1 MDAKLIA
8 NGPPPRGE
16 RNPAAIPHS
25 TYRLQFTPTFRF
37 DDARA
42 IVPYLAELGIGT
54 IYASPYFEA
63 RPGSEHG
70 YDVVNPNALNP
81 EIGTAAEHA
90 DFIAVAQRAG
100 LGHLLDFVPNH
111 MGIGVVNPR
120 WLDVLAWGEGSPSA
134 NFFDINWR
142 PLQRE
147 MWGRVLV
154 PSLGDYY
161 NRVLERGE
169 LSLEFDP
176 EAGTIAV
183 AYFDDR
189 FPLAPTSYP
198 AVLEIAAT
206 LRSGSAW
213 ALRALAA
220 EFGSASREEA
230 IALQAGLAD
239 AARDAGDRAA
249 IEAAL
254 ATFRVDAD
262 AAAID
267 RLDALL
273 QAQHYRL
280 AYWRVSAD
288 EINYRRFF
296 DVNDLAGVR
305 VEDAEVL
312 GRTHVLVFDLIARGI
327 VQGLRIDHVDG
338 LFNPSGYCRFLRD
351 RGETLDHPQ
360 YLLVEKILARD
371 ETLHTDWGVDG
382 TTGYDFMAQV
392 AGLFVDGA
400 AEAEFDRIYRRFAG
414 VSGSFAQFAYRAKKD
429 IMQISLASELEVLS
443 TLLYELAQLDRRS
456 KDFTYNVLRDALVEI
471 VASFPVYRTYVT
483 SEDVSPLGRHYID
496 AALEAGFVRS
506 ELGEA
511 RVFEFIESLLTVHAP
526 EISPNYP
533 GRDVLRFAMKFQQYT
548 SPVMAKS
555 VEDTAFYRYV
565 RLVALNE
572 VGGDPAFFGTSV
584 AAFHQANAARAT
596 DFPHTM
602 LATATHDHKRGED
615 TRLRIAALSEMPAL
629 WGRAIRRWTTLNLRH
644 KSNIDAGLGP
654 SDNDEY
660 FIYQIL
666 IGTWPV
672 AWLDATTLDAN
683 ERDAYVARLT
693 AYFEKALREAKFRTS
708 WFNPSE
714 PYETAVKGFVEAIVP
729 ADEPTPF
736 IRELQALA
744 RLRANRSRLQPRAA
758 RLEADESGHAR
769 YLSGLRVLGSLARRS
784 GQPATRRL
792 RRTSRRDRN
801 DGGARRARRARTAR
815 GRATRELAR
824 RPRQALRALAPAAS
838 AARARGD
845 VPQRRLRAPG
855 DRGCGRRSP
864 RRLRSSGRRHRRAAA
879 RAPRARRLGRA
890 AGALLRR
897 ARAAARERRRTL
909 RRSALGPRDHRGSGR
924 GRAVSRGERP
934 LRNAPRRGA
943 RAGLIVA
950 LVEVEVRAVFGIV
963 EHLTRLRE
971 DRRRKIV
978 DLVDRALGNEEIRFG
993 PLLPRLERLVV
1004 DLEREA
1010 DAEALLEVQSRD
1022 EDARAAREVRAVF
1035 PERAVARLIPF
1046 ADSQRVDVPEAPR
1059 S

>member
-548 SPVMAKS
+548 GPVMAKS

-744 RLRANRSRLQPRAA
+744 RACARIGAVSSLAQLVLKLMSPGMPDTYQGCEFWDLSLVDPDNRRPVDYAA
-758 RLEADESGHAR
+758 RHAAI
-769 YLSGLRVLGSLARRS
+769 GTMA
-784 GQPATRRL
+784 
-792 RRTSRRDRN
+792 
-801 DGGARRARRARTAR
+801 
-815 GRATRELAR
+815 
-824 RPRQALRALAPAAS
+824 
-838 AARARGD
+838 
-845 VPQRRLRAPG
+845 
-855 DRGCGRRSP
+855 
-864 RRLRSSGRRHRRAAA
+864 
-879 RAPRARRLGRA
+879 
-890 AGALLRR
+890 
-897 ARAAARERRRTL
+897 
-909 RRSALGPRDHRGSGR
+909 
-924 GRAVSRGERP
+924 
-934 LRNAPRRGA
+934 
-943 RAGLIVA
+943 
-950 LVEVEVRAVFGIV
+950 
-963 EHLTRLRE
+963 
-971 DRRRKIV
+971 
-978 DLVDRALGNEEIRFG
+978 
-993 PLLPRLERLVV
+993 
-1004 DLEREA
+1004 
-1010 DAEALLEVQSRD
+1010 
-1022 EDARAAREVRAVF
+1022 ARAARGELAPLAAELLASWHDGRVKLFVLWRLLHLRR
-1035 PERAVARLIPF
+1035 ERAATFRSGGYVPLETEGADGDRLVAFARQDVVIVVPRLVRRVLD
-1046 ADSQRVDVPEAPR
+1046 DSAVPQVRYSDARVRLHASAAERFVDRLSGRAITVGRDVAGPYLAASDLFGTLPVAVLEPA
-1059 S
+1059 